1 MLNKLYNKLNSL
13 GYTIEKEDNSIHLY
27 ANEKDVH
34 VYIENDQL
42 LEVFYFDDNNDDE
55 CVGIEFFDNENTA
68 YYHIRGF
75 LY

>member
-13 GYTIEKEDNSIHLY
+13 GYTIEKQDNSIHLFT
-27 ANEKDVH
+27 NEKDVH
-34 VYIENDQL
+34 VYIENNQL
-42 LEVFYFDDNNDDE
+42 LEVFYFNDDDG
-55 CVGIEFFDNENTA
+55 CVGIDFFNNENTA